1 MPQGDEWLHE
11 IKFDGYRVLCRIENK
26 RAIFL
31 TREAQDWTGRFGALV
46 EAAQRL
52 PVHQAFL
59 DGEVVALE
67 ENGKTNFQLLQ
78 NSLKQNNPATL
89 VYFVFDLLYLDG
101 WDLTHSPLEDRKK
114 LLKQILK
121 QKRASKVLGP
131 QLRYSEHWIGQGD
144 DLYQESC
151 RKGLEG
157 IISKRRI
164 SLTVRGE
171 AGTGSRSNAPRTRS
185 SSSAASRNPPD
196 HVPAWERSWWVC
208 MIIRV
213 SCFTPAGS
221 EPDSPNKASRNCAH
235 GSIHSSA
242 NRRLSSIPLKAQMP
256 EAFTG

>member
-1 MPQGDEWLHE
+1 MESVKLEAKTAKNETYRNIAGARKSKLPAFVQPQLATLVDSVPQGDEWLHE
-11 IKFDGYRVLCRIENK
+11 IKFDGYRVLCRIENR

-31 TREAQDWTGRFGALV
+31 TREAQDWTRRFGALV

-101 WDLTHSPLEDRKK
+101 WDLTHSPLYDRKK

-121 QKRASKVLGP
+121 QKRVSKVLGP
-131 QLRYSEHWIGQGD
+131 PLRYSEHWIGQGD

-157 IISKRRI
+157 IISKKADQPYRSGR
-164 SLTVRGE
+164 
-171 AGTGSRSNAPRTRS
+171 SRDWLKIVSFE
-185 SSSAASRNPPD
+185 AAS
-196 HVPAWERSWWVC
+196 VA
-208 MIIRV
+208 M
-213 SCFTPAGS
+213 
-221 EPDSPNKASRNCAH
+221 
-235 GSIHSSA
+235 
-242 NRRLSSIPLKAQMP
+242 
-256 EAFTG
+256 